1 MNLHRRSLLTAAL
14 AALAAPAIVRA
25 ESLMRLPPRRL
36 LVPVLWGDGLHDDT
50 AALQLLIDNARGQ
63 DIEFP
68 PGTYKISSPL
78 RFDHS
83 HVNGNRAL
91 VRPRPDFAGHALL
104 EFRGDTVRRLLVENF
119 NLDVRHRAIA
129 AMRFG
134 GCAAA
139 INPRVMA

>member
-25 ESLMRLPPRRL
+25 DSLMRLPPRRL
-36 LVPVLWGDGLHDDT
+36 PVLWGDGLHDDT

-63 DIEFP
+63 YVEFP
-68 PGTYKISSPL
+68 PGTYAISSPL
-78 RFDHS
+78 RFHHA

-104 EFRGDTVRRLLVENF
+104 EIRGDTARRSLVENF
-119 NLDVRHRAIA
+119 DLDVQHRAIA

-139 INPRVMA
+139 INPWVMA